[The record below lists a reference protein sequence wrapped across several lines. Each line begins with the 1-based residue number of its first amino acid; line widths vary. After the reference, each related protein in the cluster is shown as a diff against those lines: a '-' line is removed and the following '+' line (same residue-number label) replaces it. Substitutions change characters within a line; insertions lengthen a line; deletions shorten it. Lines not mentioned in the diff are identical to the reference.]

1 VEDAVDFAPNTEVTM
16 SRREKQIYHK
26 LVRLAGGSALVEEAL
41 SELSR
46 KRQAAPDLEEVV
58 DYIVAQR
65 QPAGAA

>member
-1 VEDAVDFAPNTEVTM
+1 M

-41 SELSR
+41 RELSQR
-46 KRQAAPDLEEVV
+46 RQAAPDLEEVV
-58 DYIVAQR
+58 DYIVARR